1 MTPATSNQISKQ
13 LSKHQTTCKNT
24 SRSMQLTS
32 KYLLI
37 RPKAAKYTRRNQNI
51 SFNSVD
57 IAFLEKK
64 TIIELKIENDG
75 KRWQDT
81 LVTIRS
87 LGKRLLLIKSP

>member
-1 MTPATSNQISKQ
+1 MNLETSNQISKQ
-13 LSKHQTTCKNT
+13 LSKHQTTCINT
-24 SRSMQLTS
+24 LRSMRLTS

-37 RPKAAKYTRRNQNI
+37 RPRAAKYTRRNQNI
-51 SFNSVD
+51 SFNSAD
-57 IAFLEKK
+57 TAFLERK
-64 TIIELKIENDG
+64 TIIELKINNDG